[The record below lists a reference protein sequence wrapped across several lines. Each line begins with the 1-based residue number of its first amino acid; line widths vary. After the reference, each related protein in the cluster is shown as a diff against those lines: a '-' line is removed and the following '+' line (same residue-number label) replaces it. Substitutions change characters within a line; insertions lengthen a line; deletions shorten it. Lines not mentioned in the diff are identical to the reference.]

1 MFMSKRFRWRC
12 ALLASKKP
20 SIETPHDSLH
30 GALGDVM
37 GGFRS
42 SFSPLFWLHH
52 NNVDRF
58 YEAYISYETDSASE
72 FRRHQRS
79 LTRRGRTRPTPGFPD
94 GPWGEYFPFVHPT
107 SGRRFHARDCFD
119 TAALGYVFDDLPTSA
134 KWVRT
139 AVDPRRR
146 TVGQNAPTR
155 AR

>member
-79 LTRRGRTRPTPGFPD
+79 LTRRGRTRLTPGSPAV
-94 GPWGEYFPFVHPT
+94 GLVEGSRGWPSSV
-107 SGRRFHARDCFD
+107 GR
-119 TAALGYVFDDLPTSA
+119 
-134 KWVRT
+134 
-139 AVDPRRR
+139 
-146 TVGQNAPTR
+146 
-155 AR
+155 